1 MTPRARSALALSV
14 VTLALLVEGCVAVA
28 VGTAAAAGG
37 ASAAVY
43 RRGWYRA
50 AVQAPHYV
58 VDKALRRTAQRAR
71 LIERERTCDGTKS
84 NYRYQDLRDVKVKV
98 KLRASTPDATK
109 VYIRVGF
116 WGDRVSSQE
125 LFQGLQDDINA
136 IEKH

>member
-1 MTPRARSALALSV
+1 MA
-14 VTLALLVEGCVAVA
+14 LALLVEGCVAVA
-28 VGTAAAAGG
+28 VGAAAAAGG

-50 AVQAPHYV
+50 AVQSPHYL

-71 LIERERTCDGTKS
+71 LNERERICDGTKS
-84 NYRYQDLRDVKVKV
+84 SYIYQDLRDVKVKV

-116 WGDRVSSQE
+116 LGDRVSSQE
-125 LFQGLQDDINA
+125 LFQGLQDDIGA
-136 IEKH
+136 LEKR

>member
-1 MTPRARSALALSV
+1 MTPRARSALALSLL
-14 VTLALLVEGCVAVA
+14 TLALILEGCIAVA

-50 AVQAPHYV
+50 AVQSPHYL
-58 VDKALRRTAQRAR
+58 VDKGLRRTAQRAR
-71 LIERERTCDGTKS
+71 LIERERTCDGYKS
-84 NYRYQDLRDVKVKV
+84 YYLFQDLRDVKVKI

-125 LFQGLQDDINA
+125 LFEGLQQDIA
-136 IEKH
+136 ALQK